1 MEDDLITTKEVGD
14 YRIKVYYCHD
24 SECPI
29 TNWGLFGSFFFEY
42 SDMHRLHDEC
52 NWKTFFYENKHDLRD
67 VIDAIVMKHIEQK
80 DIVKYLKK
88 GEANGISFTYNRGG
102 NVWELKHKTSPYI
115 GQEFFPS
122 DLTDFDCRGE
132 LIEDL
137 DDEDLLDIISKY
149 GKDVVAI
156 EWSTRGYS
164 QGDYI
169 KGIAYVTKEKYD
181 NEVCNKEGDWKEDCA
196 KIIDNEVKSIGMWM
210 WGDVK
215 GYVLEKKVAFTKK
228 YKDKSREDEDCEEWE
243 EKKSFAE
250 RIANT
255 ENLKKAGIIKQYL
268 SEYEYLLTKEKKCD
282 FKPFD
287 QVLVRA
293 SNLGNWNLHLFARV
307 GEEEYKYECLG
318 GLRYKECIPY
328 QGNEHL
334 LGTNKNK

>member
-1 MEDDLITTKEVGD
+1 MEDDLITTKEVGN

-52 NWKTFFYENKHDLRD
+52 NWKTFFYDNKHNLRD

-88 GEANGISFTYNRGG
+88 GEANGISFTYNRGN
-102 NVWELKHKTSPYI
+102 NVWELRHKTSPYI
-115 GQEFFPS
+115 GQEFSPS
-122 DLTDFDCRGE
+122 DLTDFDYRGE

-181 NEVCNKEGDWKEDCA
+181 NEVCDKEGDWKEDCA
-196 KIIDNEVKSIGMWM
+196 KIINNEVKSIGMWM
-210 WGDVK
+210 WGDIK
-215 GYVLEKKVAFTKK
+215 GYVLEKV
-228 YKDKSREDEDCEEWE
+228 
-243 EKKSFAE
+243 EKMA
-250 RIANT
+250 
-255 ENLKKAGIIKQYL
+255 L
-268 SEYEYLLTKEKKCD
+268 
-282 FKPFD
+282 
-287 QVLVRA
+287 
-293 SNLGNWNLHLFARV
+293 
-307 GEEEYKYECLG
+307 
-318 GLRYKECIPY
+318 
-328 QGNEHL
+328 
-334 LGTNKNK
+334 